1 MLEAHRIDEEASG
14 LPAVAEAPEECLDD
28 RPPVVSP
35 DNPGEALR
43 SARET
48 RGLTIADLHRTTKIG
63 VPVLTA
69 LEEGNI
75 TRLPATIFTR
85 GFLKSYAREVGL
97 DPDETADLY
106 LAQLA
111 PHTLAVDG
119 ANARLKVAQ
128 PAHRTEVLAYD
139 DDTSKFLADRQVGR
153 VGWLITAAAAVGLI
167 VYVWSFAWS
176 DRAAPEEV
184 AVIPPAATDVAQAGG
199 TGAPSAAADAAPAM
213 VETPIGPLQ
222 FQLKP
227 NGPCWLAAAAD
238 GNPVFARLL
247 DAGDEE
253 TIEVHDELV
262 LRVGDP
268 AALSYS
274 INGRP
279 GRPLGQAREPV
290 NVRITKEN
298 FREFLGV

>member
-1 MLEAHRIDEEASG
+1 MLESHRSDEEASKF
-14 LPAVAEAPEECLDD
+14 PSVAEAPEECLDD
-28 RPPVVSP
+28 RPPAVSAV
-35 DNPGEALR
+35 NPGKALR
-43 SARET
+43 LARET
-48 RGLTIADLHRTTKIG
+48 RSLTIADLNRTTKIG

-69 LEEGNI
+69 LEEGNVA
-75 TRLPATIFTR
+75 RLPATIFTR
-85 GFLKSYAREVGL
+85 GFLKAYAKEVGL
-97 DPDETADLY
+97 DPDETADMY

-111 PHTLAVDG
+111 PLTLAVDG
-119 ANARLKVAQ
+119 ANARLKVAR
-128 PAHRTEVLAYD
+128 PAYRTEVMAYD
-139 DDTSKFLADRQVGR
+139 EDTSKFLADRQVGR
-153 VGWLITAAAAVGLI
+153 VGWLMTAVAAVGLV

-176 DRAAPEEV
+176 DRAAREEV
-184 AVIPPAATDVAQAGG
+184 AVTPPAATDVAPASG
-199 TGAPSAAADAAPAM
+199 TAAPSAAADAAPAM

-227 NGPCWLAAAAD
+227 SGPCWLAAAAD

-268 AALSYS
+268 AALSYW
-274 INGRP
+274 INGQP
-279 GRPLGQAREPV
+279 GRRLGEPREPV